1 MINKLVTRNGADLV
15 ISRSALIIRKDK
27 CMSLFRVLNR
37 FSEKDREKVEK
48 NPDIKEMIIDGE
60 RLFDRTN
67 KRIRNLE
74 KNNKYI
80 SPALNAL
87 KKKRGDAPRFG
98 TLGTYGNLNEYLK
111 EVARAQQFS
120 NLETSSVQGA
130 RSFTKN
136 LKKQLNK
143 KIKEGLSDDFIAN
156 VFDTLHGVH
165 ERMPDLLY
173 RVQLKY
179 SDYMDVVIDTIEENE
194 NNDNLEDNIISAINK
209 LTEKIADN
217 ENTIDEV
224 YRMSKGTG
232 RLY

>member
-1 MINKLVTRNGADLV
+1 
-15 ISRSALIIRKDK
+15 
-27 CMSLFRVLNR
+27 MSLYRVLNR
-37 FSEKDREKVEK
+37 LPEKDREKVEK
-48 NPDIKEMIIDGE
+48 NPDMKEMIIESE
-60 RLFDRTN
+60 RLFDRVN

-74 KNNKYI
+74 KNSKYI

-87 KKKRGDAPRFG
+87 KNKRGDAPRYG
-98 TLGTYGNLNEYLK
+98 TSGTYTNLNEYLK
-111 EVARAQQFS
+111 EVARAQEFT
-120 NLETSSVQGA
+120 NLETSSVKGA
-130 RSFTKN
+130 RSFTNN

-143 KIKEGLSDDFIAN
+143 KTNAKLDDDFITM